1 MLFPFYGGGGC
12 KRNHPDLSTTTNAQ
26 ANRKKG
32 CYWGVARGSLYKS
45 LIYFWHHHV
54 MFEED
59 WKKKEEMK
67 LYRKGRHL
75 EKQIFRL
82 QVKRPKL
89 HKCSDLLQVFQQ
101 TRLWRGLGKN
111 EVTQE
116 GRHLEKQILR
126 QQVKHKLNVCVLTYS
141 WPTPSFSA
149 GGTLLRK
156 EDSQVTDEEWNR
168 WSMKS
173 CVLTCLLVFQKR
185 GP

>member
-59 WKKKEEMK
+59 WKKRRNEVIQEGKTF
-67 LYRKGRHL
+67 RKADFKATS
-75 EKQIFRL
+75 EA
-82 QVKRPKL
+82 PKAA
-89 HKCSDLLQVFQQ
+89 QVF
-101 TRLWRGLGKN
+101 
-111 EVTQE
+111 
-116 GRHLEKQILR
+116 
-126 QQVKHKLNVCVLTYS
+126 

-149 GGTLLRK
+149 DETLKRIGKKWSYTGGQTFRKADFKAASEAQAVCMCSDLLLTYSK
-156 EDSQVTDEEWNR
+156 FLSR
-168 WSMKS
+168 WD
-173 CVLTCLLVFQKR
+173 LT
-185 GP
+185 